1 MDCKELNLTEG
12 RGTGIPKILRAMK
25 ANGSPTP
32 PFETDDDRI
41 YFVSYFPAHPLA
53 VSKATAQVG
62 TKSGP
67 SRDQVQLLKFT
78 FKERSIAELME
89 LFKWQN
95 RTKFRTKYIKPLIDV
110 GWLTMTIPDKP
121 QSSKQRYVTT
131 EAGKEALKT

>member
-1 MDCKELNLTEG
+1 MT
-12 RGTGIPKILRAMK
+12 
-25 ANGSPTP
+25 ANGSPP
-32 PFETDDDRI
+32 PRFETDDDRT

-53 VSKATAQVG
+53 VSKETAQVG
-62 TKSGP
+62 LKLGP
-67 SRDQVQLLKFT
+67 SRDQVQLLEFT

-121 QSSKQRYVTT
+121 RSSKQRYITT
-131 EAGKEALKT
+131 EAGKEALKTWTNF